1 MKIKKIAKNMRAQ
14 ASAELMVYLAFFMLI
29 FVVFL
34 LFMLSDFNSD
44 ISRRQFIYTKATAD
58 QVGDYAAF
66 AIAAGPGFSANFSIP
81 THISGKEYSIRLV
94 SSGWMYVDIDDEV
107 RGPTSYSYPLGFS
120 NFSLG
125 CSPSSQCTQ
134 NSHRRYISVEG
145 IPYEETKISPAKGWI
160 FFNHTRDAFGEWIE
174 VQ

>member
-1 MKIKKIAKNMRAQ
+1 MKIKKPTKKMHGQ
-14 ASAELMVYLAFFMLI
+14 ASAELMVYIAFFMLI

-34 LFMLSDFNSD
+34 LFMLSDFNTD

-81 THISGKEYSIRLV
+81 THISGKEYAIRFV
-94 SSGWMYVDIDDEV
+94 SSGWMYIDINDDR
-107 RGPTSYSYPLGFS
+107 RGLTSYAYPLGFA

-125 CSPSSQCTQ
+125 CSPSSQCPQ
-134 NSHRRYISVEG
+134 NSQRKYTAVDG
-145 IPYEETKISPAKGWI
+145 ALYEETKISPAKGWI
-160 FFNHTRDAFGEWIE
+160 FFNHTRDSFGEWIE